1 MKNNAR
7 KSNRA
12 LKWVVVICL
21 LMPAF
26 VLTYSHFLAS
36 PIKTVAASGSDP
48 ASSVGVVRVTRETL
62 TNRVTL
68 AAEFKPYQ
76 QIDVHA
82 KVAGYVKD
90 IAVDVGDRVT
100 KGQLLATLEIPEFQD
115 DLENAV
121 AGVRR
126 AEEEVKR
133 ADAELERSKSAHE
146 IAHLSFTRLS
156 GVLKVQPNLIAE
168 QEIDDAQA
176 RDRVS
181 EAQVSTDEAALAAA
195 REQLE
200 EAKANEGKVKTLQ
213 AYSQIT
219 APFSG
224 VITRR
229 YADTGAMIQA
239 GTASNT
245 QSMPLVQLSQ
255 NDRLR
260 LVLPVP
266 GSIVP
271 KIQIGTPVE
280 VQVQSLGKS
289 IRGTVSRFAQ
299 KLDLSTR
306 TMETE
311 VDVPNPQLLLMP
323 GMYATAILDLDR
335 RENALTLPVQAI
347 SGSGTKTTVLI
358 VDSSKRIEERQV
370 TLGIET
376 PTKFEVV
383 SGLKEGDL
391 VVVGSRSQ
399 LSVGQTVE
407 PKVIKEDGAGG
418 ER

>member
-1 MKNNAR
+1 M
-7 KSNRA
+7 S
-12 LKWVVVICL
+12 
-21 LMPAF
+21 
-26 VLTYSHFLAS
+26 AS
-36 PIKTVAASGSDP
+36 VRDP
-48 ASSVGVVRVTRETL
+48 ATPVGVVRVSRETL
-62 TNRVTL
+62 SNHVTL

-76 QIDVHA
+76 QIEVHA

-90 IAVDVGDRVT
+90 IYVDVGDRVT
-100 KGQLLATLEIPEFQD
+100 KGQLMATLEIPEFQD

-121 AGVRR
+121 AAARR
-126 AEEEVKR
+126 GEEEVKR
-133 ADAELERSKSAHE
+133 AGSELQQAKSAHE
-146 IAHLSFTRLS
+146 IAHLSYTRMA
-156 GVLKVQPNLIAE
+156 GVLKLRPNLIAQ

-200 EAKANEGKVKTLQ
+200 EAKANEEKVKTLQ
-213 AYSQIT
+213 AYSQIE

-245 QSMPLVQLSQ
+245 QAMPLVQLSQ

-266 GSIVP
+266 ESVVP
-271 KIQIGTPVE
+271 RVHVGTPVG
-280 VQVQSLGKS
+280 VQVQSLGRDF
-289 IRGTVSRFAQ
+289 RGTISRFAQ

-311 VDVPNPQLLLMP
+311 VDVPNPQLILMP

-335 RENALTLPVQAI
+335 RENALCVPVQAI
-347 SGSGTKTTVLI
+347 SGTGSGATVL
-358 VDSSKRIEERQV
+358 VVNRDQKIEERQV

-376 PTKFEVV
+376 PTRIEIV
-383 SGLKEGDL
+383 SGLKEGEM
-391 VVVGSRSQ
+391 VIVGSRSQ
-399 LSVGQTVE
+399 LRAGQSVE
-407 PKVIKEDGAGG
+407 PRVIEENGNEG